1 MDGLEQKLIGLLTDS
16 GYHTNIRKSGVYR
29 FPSSYRFETHAH
41 EEYEINYINAGACIM
56 EVDGSYVPL
65 KAGECIVIA
74 PGSAHCFMVDMQ
86 RTCKITQ
93 LELVIRCREDLA
105 AGLAFPG
112 FPEPYHRLRE
122 CERLLPLLERI
133 CYYCRAGDEEA
144 TGTVQIDLMLLQ
156 LYALLSES
164 IEEKRSGETSEE
176 ADRVRRMIGHI
187 HENLDGNLNIEQ
199 MALQYGVSSR
209 YVRKYFKQQMG
220 MGCNEYITM
229 LRLGKAKRLLW
240 NPDISVT
247 DVALMSGFS
256 SSQYF
261 CKVFHRLTGMTPA
274 EYRRRWQDEEDDDD
288 NHGNHDGAM
297 DGGGIT

>member
-1 MDGLEQKLIGLLTDS
+1 MNGLEQKLIGLLS
-16 GYHTNIRKSGVYR
+16 ESSYETNIRKSGVYR

-93 LELVIRCREDLA
+93 LELVIRYPARA
-105 AGLAFPG
+105 AEGLDFPG
-112 FPEPYHRLRE
+112 FSEPCHRLRE
-122 CERLLPLLERI
+122 CEHLLPLLERI
-133 CYYCRAGDEEA
+133 CYYCRAGEQEA
-144 TGTVQIDLMLLQ
+144 TGEVQIDLMLLQ
-156 LYALLSES
+156 LYALLSEA
-164 IEEKRSGETSEE
+164 IGKKRRGETSAE
-176 ADRVRRMIGHI
+176 ADRVRRIITHI
-187 HENLDGNLNIEQ
+187 HENLEGNLNIEQ
-199 MALQYGVSSR
+199 LALQYGISSR
-209 YVRKYFKQQMG
+209 YVRKYFEQQMG

-229 LRLGKAKRLLW
+229 LRIGKAKRLLW
-240 NPDISVT
+240 NPDLSVT

-261 CKVFHRLTGMTPA
+261 CKVFHSQIGMTPA
-274 EYRRRWQDEEDDDD
+274 GYRRQWQQEEKDESPDD
-288 NHGNHDGAM
+288 
-297 DGGGIT
+297 GGIT

>member
-1 MDGLEQKLIGLLTDS
+1 MNKLEEMLIGLLTDS
-16 GYHTNIRKSGVYR
+16 EYDTNIRKSGIYR
-29 FPSSYRFETHAH
+29 FPSNYRFETHAH
-41 EEYEINYINAGACIM
+41 KEYEINYINAGACIM

-86 RTCKITQ
+86 KTCKITQ
-93 LELVIRCREDLA
+93 LELVIRCPKEA
-105 AGLAFPG
+105 AKGLAFPG
-112 FPEPYHRLRE
+112 FPESYHRLRE
-122 CERLLPLLERI
+122 CEHLLPLLERI
-133 CYYCRAGDEEA
+133 CYYCRAGEAEA
-144 TGTVQIDLMLLQ
+144 TGTLQIDLMLLQ

-164 IEEKRSGETSEE
+164 IVKKRSGETSAE
-176 ADRVRRMIGHI
+176 ADRVKQLISHI

-209 YVRKYFKQQMG
+209 YVRKYFEQQMG

-229 LRLGKAKRLLW
+229 LRIGKAKRLLW
-240 NPDISVT
+240 NPDLSVT

-261 CKVFHRLTGMTPA
+261 CKVFHRQIGMTPA
-274 EYRRRWQDEEDDDD
+274 EYRRQWQQEEDGISLD
-288 NHGNHDGAM
+288 N
-297 DGGGIT
+297 GGIT